1 VNLSQI
7 NIIIS
12 ISFIIVL
19 LFHILSLILPISA
32 TGQEQPVNNFSNG
45 KLPNPENLGMH
56 SSDPSFPPP
65 QSYPTVSSQLKCK
78 NTSDFDPAS
87 ISIDT
92 DKVTYAPTQS
102 IFLFVFV
109 YNQEGCI
116 IPAKVVIEI
125 SSTDSS
131 FKLVRQSSFSSTQGG
146 LINNGQQ
153 FNLEDSGRYNLTATV
168 KIADKEE
175 IAWKIISVKEIFESR
190 QALMWLIGL
199 LFFVGLILVI
209 IRGTRDLLLNEILRF
224 ICISGIIFSAL
235 SSFIFINENISAF
248 SPIGVVKKPNS
259 GTSIET
265 VTDIS
270 PSPPPATSS
279 GEAPPPATSS
289 GEAPPPSTSS
299 GEAPPPS
306 TSSGEAIYLPES
318 AFGEGQWVLN
328 IGGQAPAYSFG
339 IQIPLAVIIF
349 GIAGGYLRYLYKTS
363 KLKNNL
369 SIMVGEMN
377 NRNWRFYHSLEDIA
391 LLFLAPLLAIG
402 VWFLLDLAG
411 IKGQSAINTIAV
423 TSLTIG
429 LITEEVIQ
437 MLIKFSGSALGMT
450 QKEQKK

>member
-1 VNLSQI
+1 MNLSQI

-279 GEAPPPATSS
+279 GEAPPP
-289 GEAPPPSTSS
+289 
-299 GEAPPPS
+299 S